1 MSAATSR
8 SCHLFLGTERAS
20 GHIYFLG
27 RLHRNLNSIKTAPQR
42 MFWDLQRRKGVQ
54 DEILIQELL
63 DPSKSAFE
71 TESTASTL
79 STKQYSGIDD
89 NYQGDGAENYHEL
102 LESSELSSGNEERNY
117 NTGKYDPPIPLLDSE
132 EKKDPKNDRY
142 GRLSILDK
150 ILQNIGRSS
159 GNPGLTGSGSS
170 WEA

>member
-1 MSAATSR
+1 MAASR
-8 SCHLFLGTERAS
+8 RVWTLSFVLLLCSWRQAEPQP
-20 GHIYFLG
+20 IQM
-27 RLHRNLNSIKTAPQR
+27 TA
-42 MFWDLQRRKGVQ
+42 

-79 STKQYSGIDD
+79 STKQLKEENSGIDD

-117 NTGKYDPPIPLLDSE
+117 NTGGITTENLHGQGPENFHEPRFSSG

-159 GNPGLTGSGSS
+159 GSGFQ
-170 WEA
+170 